1 MAIVQIFENG
11 TQPPIVPRLPMGEY
25 PMGMVPGVGD
35 QFSDHFKRHWLKYL
49 LAGGLLAGSA
59 KRKYGKY
66 SAASNKAALYD
77 NTHNVLQQ
85 LHSELTDKNAKWD
98 DKDRKAAI
106 AQYKLILGQAAPTLA
121 SKLNNFG
128 SDEEFLKHAPTY
140 NAVVKNMANDYK
152 VDAQKA
158 GDKYNSSILGGLANK
173 FGLTNAEGT
182 PQQFSGPNSSA
193 ASDLGSLVGS
203 AQGILNARQQSA
215 TDTLR
220 QQATQSSP
228 TQPPPQQQSQ
238 SNPEP
243 NPEPDSNSDKP
254 DETSNQSARQQ
265 SNNDSSQSVIGDISD
280 QKPSVSQEPPDD
292 KFEPPSTDSKNAPPK
307 IPDLSSIHDA
317 TSEYVNA
324 RINEIKN
331 DGDGPELE
339 QKRLDDLINNKF
351 TPYERELYKNNQAR
365 EEFEKNYGD
374 LKDSQNDSDREEYN
388 TRKQNLESHLR
399 TNLDNK
405 ILSDEGIR
413 SSFGEHLNT
422 RFDPN
427 HPGSIASAM
436 SPQEADAIKNWH
448 SSLISNSNKPEQ
460 QPTDNVDL
468 NGGGGESKP
477 TPAPELSPNPHPT
490 PAPTPEAPSNSQS
503 APETSPTTNPTPN
516 PQSTPETSP
525 TTNPTPNPQST
536 PETSPTPTDDTPP
549 VGSRREDLANK
560 REIYRN
566 ALKSGL
572 FEFPNRTPG
581 ENTFGGTRRG
591 VVGNLPTNSDQIKA
605 KLGKFN
611 TDGQFSDDIAILSN
625 NFKSKPESLLQIL
638 KNSSLFMDDESDTYT
653 YSEEPEDK
661 FDTKK
666 NDEIDNSNNRS
677 NKRSVLSKILLA
689 GGITAL
695 GAGAIHQLSK
705 GAKFNASEF
714 AKHGDIKN
722 ANKYMARKNML
733 SSVDVIDHVKNLV
746 KKYKSNDN

>member
-35 QFSDHFKRHWLKYL
+35 QFSDHFKRNWLKYL

-98 DKDRKAAI
+98 EKDRKAAI

-152 VDAQKA
+152 IDAQKA

-173 FGLTNAEGT
+173 FGLTDVQGT

-193 ASDLGSLVGS
+193 ATDLGSLVGS
-203 AQGILNARQQSA
+203 AQGILNDRQQSA
-215 TDTLR
+215 ADALR
-220 QQATQSSP
+220 QQADQASARQS
-228 TQPPPQQQSQ
+228 PPQQQSQ

-243 NPEPDSNSDKP
+243 NPNSNNP
-254 DETSNQSARQQ
+254 DEMSNQSARQQ
-265 SNNDSSQSVIGDISD
+265 SNDDPSQSVIGDISD
-280 QKPSVSQEPPDD
+280 QKPSTSQEHPDD
-292 KFEPPSTDSKNAPPK
+292 KSEPPSTDSKNEPPE

-317 TSEYVNA
+317 TSEYVNTQ
-324 RINEIKN
+324 IKN
-331 DGDGPELE
+331 LETDFPDPEIR
-339 QKRLDDLINNKF
+339 QKAIDDLINNKF
-351 TPYERELYKNNQAR
+351 TPYERELYKNTQAR
-365 EEFEKNYGD
+365 DEFEKKYGD

-388 TRKQNLESHLR
+388 SRKQNLENHLR

-405 ILSDEGIR
+405 ILSDDDIR

-436 SPQEADAIKNWH
+436 SPQEADVVKNWH
-448 SSLISNSNKPEQ
+448 SSLISNSNKHERP
-460 QPTDNVDL
+460 PAANVDL
-468 NGGGGESKP
+468 TGGGESKP
-477 TPAPELSPNPHPT
+477 TPAPTPEPSPNPPS
-490 PAPTPEAPSNSQS
+490 TPERSPNPPSNSQS
-503 APETSPTTNPTPN
+503 APETPPNPPSTPEPTPTTNPTPN
-516 PQSTPETSP
+516 PQSIPEP
-525 TTNPTPNPQST
+525 T
-536 PETSPTPTDDTPP
+536 PTPTDDTPP
-549 VGSRREDLANK
+549 VGRSREDLANR
-560 REIYRN
+560 REIYKR
-566 ALKSGL
+566 ALRSGVL
-572 FEFPNRTPG
+572 EFPNRNPG
-581 ENTFGGTRRG
+581 ANTFAATRRG
-591 VVGNLPTNSDQIKA
+591 VVGKLPTNSHQIKD
-605 KLGKFN
+605 KLAEFN
-611 TDGQFSDDIAILSN
+611 TNGQFDDDIAALSN
-625 NFKSKPESLLQIL
+625 NFKSKSESLLQIL
-638 KNSSLFMDDESDTYT
+638 KNSSLFMDDESDTYV

-661 FDTKK
+661 SDTKK
-666 NDEIDNSNNRS
+666 DDKIDNSNNRS
-677 NKRSVLSKILLA
+677 NKRFVLSKILLA